1 MRVAMPKVNR
11 DDFNSYAL
19 PIPNKNEQQKI
30 IQWIECE
37 INRIDSD
44 VHNYLKEISLLREYR
59 QSLISEAVTGKIDVR
74 DYPVPTEESM
84 EEAVA
89 KDA

>member
-1 MRVAMPKVNR
+1 MISIVMLYPYQIKMSSKR
-11 DDFNSYAL
+11 S
-19 PIPNKNEQQKI
+19 
-30 IQWIECE
+30 